1 MILYFYICKDEVRE
15 NSYLCHQYS
24 QKRSVMKRFLLL
36 IALVVAAIS
45 VQAADI
51 TVITTALKT
60 GNATN
65 LQTCMDKSVD
75 MALADKSKIC
85 NAQEAVSMLNGFF
98 SSNKPSAFSLLHH
111 ADKKDSGFLVAKLT
125 AGNKSYRVNVTYKVE
140 GDEVV
145 IQSIRIE

>member
-1 MILYFYICKDEVRE
+1 
-15 NSYLCHQYS
+15 
-24 QKRSVMKRFLLL
+24 
-36 IALVVAAIS
+36 
-45 VQAADI
+45 
-51 TVITTALKT
+51 
-60 GNATN
+60 
-65 LQTCMDKSVD
+65 

-98 SSNKPSAFSLLHH
+98 GSNKPSAFSLLHH

-140 GDEVV
+140 GDKVV

>member
-98 SSNKPSAFSLLHH
+98 GSNKPSAFSLLHH

-140 GDEVV
+140 GDKEV

>member
-125 AGNKSYRVNVTYKVE
+125 AGNKSSRVNVTHNVA
-140 GDEVV
+140 GDKVV

>member
-60 GNATN
+60 G
-65 LQTCMDKSVD
+65 
-75 MALADKSKIC
+75 
-85 NAQEAVSMLNGFF
+85 QEAVSMLNGFF

-140 GDEVV
+140 GDKVV

>member
-60 GNATN
+60 
-65 LQTCMDKSVD
+65 VD

-140 GDEVV
+140 GDKVV

>member
-24 QKRSVMKRFLLL
+24 QKRSVM
-36 IALVVAAIS
+36 
-45 VQAADI
+45 
-51 TVITTALKT
+51 
-60 GNATN
+60 NATN

-75 MALADKSKIC
+75 MALVDKSKIC

-125 AGNKSYRVNVTYKVE
+125 AGSKSYRVNVTYKVE
-140 GDEVV
+140 GDKVV

>member
-65 LQTCMDKSVD
+65 LQTCMDKS
-75 MALADKSKIC
+75 
-85 NAQEAVSMLNGFF
+85 QEAVSMLNGFF

-140 GDEVV
+140 GDKVV